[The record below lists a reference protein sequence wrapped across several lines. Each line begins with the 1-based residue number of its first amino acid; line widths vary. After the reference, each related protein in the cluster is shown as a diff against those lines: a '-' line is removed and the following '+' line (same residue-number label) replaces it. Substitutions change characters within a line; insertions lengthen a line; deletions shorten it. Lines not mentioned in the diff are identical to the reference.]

1 MNIESLAWNYYYDD
15 ERGRSV
21 AVDARGILE
30 ALDKVYGATALV
42 EALTRR

>member
-1 MNIESLAWNYYYDD
+1 
-15 ERGRSV
+15 V

-42 EALTRR
+42 QELTRRQR